1 MHNKQDQDDYKKK
14 FSDLF
19 GNEFDDVRKEFVK
32 FGKELKKE
40 FDQASREFR
49 KKAETNMEFYDKTPP
64 MNIIESGDGYRL
76 ELAVPGYKKEDFKIN
91 LDGHQ
96 LNVSLETESDK
107 AEGETYHRKEF
118 NYSNF
123 SRKYNLPE
131 AADLDSVEAKYE
143 SGLLV
148 VSVSKKEEA
157 KNQARDINVD

>member
-1 MHNKQDQDDYKKK
+1 MHNKQDQNDYKKK

-19 GNEFDDVRKEFVK
+19 GNDFDDIRTEFVK
-32 FGKELKKE
+32 LGKELKKE
-40 FDQASREFR
+40 FDTASQDFK
-49 KKAETNMEFYDKTPP
+49 KKAEENMEFHDKIPP
-64 MNIIESGDGYRL
+64 MNIVESNDGYRL

-96 LNVSLETESDK
+96 LNISLETESDK

-118 NYSNF
+118 NYSKF
-123 SRKYNLPE
+123 SRKYDLPE

-143 SGLLV
+143 SGLLI
-148 VSVSKKEEA
+148 VSINKKEEA